1 MGGTDDRIRD
11 LEIAYHPL
19 PAQWRFHNS
28 KARFKGFSGP
38 VGSGKSQALCQEAL
52 RMAYLNPGRTGLLGA
67 PTYPMLRD
75 ATQATLLEILEMNRI
90 GYEHNKAENVL
101 VLKDTRSRI
110 LFRPVED
117 FERLRGTNLAWFGL
131 DELTYTPQEAWHRM
145 VARMRDPKAKVL
157 GGFAVWTPKGFD
169 WVYRMFLAEP
179 RRKEFDVVLAQPR
192 ENHYLLDR
200 FPQYYEN
207 LRACYDETFFRQ
219 EVMGEYLNLTGGRVY
234 SAFSRERHVRKLE
247 LNPAL
252 KVLWALD
259 FNVDPLSSVVVQ
271 MDGGVAKVVDE
282 IVLRHGTTQAACAR
296 FVEKYGKHRAGAEIF
311 GDASGYQ
318 QRTTGNADYDIID
331 EYLHAHTALRFE
343 FRVGRQNPSVRDRV
357 LLVNSRLQSASGQTS
372 VLLNETCVELIRDF
386 EQVAFKEDT
395 FQIDK
400 DRDRMRTH
408 ISDALGYLLWEE
420 FKPVPGIGPRKG
432 RLM

>member
-1 MGGTDDRIRD
+1 MGGTDDRIRE

-19 PAQWRFHNS
+19 PAQRRFHNS

-75 ATQATLLEILEMNRI
+75 ATQATLLEILETNRI
-90 GYEHNKAENVL
+90 AYEHNKAENVL

-145 VARMRDPKAKVL
+145 VARMRDPKAKAL

-169 WVYRMFLAEP
+169 WVYHMFVAEP
-179 RRKEFDVVLAQPR
+179 RHKEFDVVLAQPR
-192 ENHYLLDR
+192 ENHFLLDR

-207 LRACYDETFFRQ
+207 LQACYDDTFFRQ
-219 EVMGEYLNLTGGRVY
+219 EVMGEYLNLTGGLVY

-247 LNPAL
+247 LDPAL

-271 MDGGVAKVVDE
+271 IDGEVAKVIDE

-296 FVEKYGKHRAGAEIF
+296 FVEKYGKHRAGVEIF
-311 GDASGYQ
+311 GDASGHQ
-318 QRTTGNADYDIID
+318 QRTTGNADYEIIS
-331 EYLHAHTALRFE
+331 EYLKAHTTLRVE
-343 FRVGRQNPSVRDRV
+343 FLVARQNPSVRERV
-357 LLVNSRLQSASGQTS
+357 LLVNSRLRSALGRTS
-372 VLLNETCVELIRDF
+372 VLVDEKCVELIRDF

-420 FKPVPGIGPRKG
+420 FKPVPGVGPRKG
-432 RLM
+432 RLV